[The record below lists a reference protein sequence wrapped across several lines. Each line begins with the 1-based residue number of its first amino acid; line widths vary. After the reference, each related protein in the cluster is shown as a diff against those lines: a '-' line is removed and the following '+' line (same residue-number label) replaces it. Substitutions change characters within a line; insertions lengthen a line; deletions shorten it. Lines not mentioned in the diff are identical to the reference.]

1 MKRESGWMPRVMGF
15 VIGAAVFGA
24 AHALEARHWA
34 DWFNGE
40 YEPWFLNS
48 GRAVLFTLGLL
59 GVASALTAALARS
72 PRPVPGPAI
81 CGGAFVA
88 MAVVL
93 FTGPGPG
100 TLFPIALACGGVALF
115 CSVFAGALAGTAIDV
130 ARASNRHGEA
140 LNRQC
145 TAPAAIGSR

>member
-1 MKRESGWMPRVMGF
+1 MKRVSGWMPRLTGF
-15 VIGAAVFGA
+15 VIGAAVFVA
-24 AHALEARHWA
+24 AHALEARHWS

-48 GRAVLFTLGLL
+48 RRAILFTLGLL
-59 GVASALTAALARS
+59 WVASALTAAVARL
-72 PRPVPGPAI
+72 PRPVRGLAT

-100 TLFPIALACGGVALF
+100 TLFPITLGSGGVAL
-115 CSVFAGALAGTAIDV
+115 
-130 ARASNRHGEA
+130 
-140 LNRQC
+140 
-145 TAPAAIGSR
+145 

>member
-1 MKRESGWMPRVMGF
+1 MKRVSAMALAVIPGF
-15 VIGAAVFGA
+15 VIGAAVFAA
-24 AHALEARHWA
+24 AHALEARHWS

-72 PRPVPGPAI
+72 PRPVRGLAI
-81 CGGAFVA
+81 YGGAFVA

-93 FTGPGPG
+93 FTGAGAG
-100 TLFPIALACGGVALF
+100 TLFPIALGSGGVALF
-115 CSVFAGALAGTAIDV
+115 CSIIAGTTAGAAINNIN
-130 ARASNRHGEA
+130 AASELQR
-140 LNRQC
+140 RR
-145 TAPAAIGSR
+145 AIGSR

>member
-1 MKRESGWMPRVMGF
+1 MKRVSGWMPRPTGF

-24 AHALEARHWA
+24 APALEARHWS

-59 GVASALTAALARS
+59 WVASALTAALARS
-72 PRPVPGPAI
+72 PRPARGLAI
-81 CGGAFVA
+81 SSGAFVA

-93 FTGPGPG
+93 FGGRNPG
-100 TLFPIALACGGVALF
+100 TLFPITLASGGV
-115 CSVFAGALAGTAIDV
+115 
-130 ARASNRHGEA
+130 
-140 LNRQC
+140 
-145 TAPAAIGSR
+145 